1 MTARGYKVSR
11 DFYPSDVTWSRR
23 DITPSLTVPGSY
35 TATNSGAL
43 LSINLRDEKIDNFSN
58 PDIWGP
64 AFWFTIHN
72 GANHYPL
79 TATPIV
85 KERMKGFILG
95 LPEMIPCRNCQEH
108 ARAHI
113 EGSDLNKVCVG
124 RSSLF
129 AYFVD
134 FHNYVNKR
142 YNKPM
147 VSVEEAEKLY
157 TNGVSR
163 DVFSYGVQ

>member
-1 MTARGYKVSR
+1 MASRGYKISR
-11 DFYPSDVTWSRR
+11 DFYTTEPFIHPRR
-23 DITPSLTVPGSY
+23 DITPSLR
-35 TATNSGAL
+35 TAESDAL
-43 LSINLRDEKIDNFSN
+43 LTAHLREERVDSFSN
-58 PDIWGP
+58 PNIWGP

-79 TATPIV
+79 MATPIV

-108 ARAHI
+108 ARVHI
-113 EGSDLNKVCVG
+113 EGSDLDKVCSG

-129 AYFVD
+129 AFFVE

-142 YNKPM
+142 YNKP
-147 VSVEEAEKLY
+147 VISVEEAVKLY
-157 TNGVSR
+157 SNGATI
-163 DVFSYGVQ
+163 DVFSYNTR